1 MNVNSAC
8 NMTTRVC
15 QCKTGYMYLWETNS
29 CSPGKKYG
37 MQFNLFDI
45 DVKVNEN
52 YYVKK
57 MLPVTSLC

>member
-1 MNVNSAC
+1 
-8 NMTTRVC
+8 MTTRVC
-15 QCKTGYMYLWETNS
+15 QCKAGYMYLWETKS